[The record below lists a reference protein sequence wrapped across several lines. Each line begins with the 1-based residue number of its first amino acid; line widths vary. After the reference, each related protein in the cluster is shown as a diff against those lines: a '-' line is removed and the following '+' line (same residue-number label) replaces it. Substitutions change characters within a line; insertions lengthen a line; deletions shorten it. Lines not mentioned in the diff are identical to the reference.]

1 MTVSDCRRSRTIVR
15 RRRGWIIHRH
25 RRVRTVLRQK
35 YLDVRRTIDHRRR
48 LIGDGQ
54 VVVVVVEL
62 PAPLLL
68 LEPSFAV
75 NVIVCV
81 PSPTEVPGAGLCVTV
96 IGSRSAHASLVSE
109 PEHAQLSD
117 TVAVAVKSGMTAWQ
131 LASAA
136 IVCGETEITG
146 GVTSLTVIVC
156 TRCTAG
162 PRCFFVFRRSEWSWR
177 TMRERGPG
185 NRRCRL
191 QTVRPRSCEC
201 RLRLCRS
208 RTTTCHRCARPS
220 PSRCRHPLSVPPMS
234 LKLRN

>member
-96 IGSRSAHASLVSE
+96 IGSRSAHASL
-109 PEHAQLSD
+109 
-117 TVAVAVKSGMTAWQ
+117 W
-131 LASAA
+131 
-136 IVCGETEITG
+136 
-146 GVTSLTVIVC
+146 
-156 TRCTAG
+156 
-162 PRCFFVFRRSEWSWR
+162 
-177 TMRERGPG
+177 
-185 NRRCRL
+185 CRN
-191 QTVRPRSCEC
+191 QNTRSCQT
-201 RLRLCRS
+201 LL
-208 RTTTCHRCARPS
+208 PS
-220 PSRCRHPLSVPPMS
+220 P
-234 LKLRN
+234 